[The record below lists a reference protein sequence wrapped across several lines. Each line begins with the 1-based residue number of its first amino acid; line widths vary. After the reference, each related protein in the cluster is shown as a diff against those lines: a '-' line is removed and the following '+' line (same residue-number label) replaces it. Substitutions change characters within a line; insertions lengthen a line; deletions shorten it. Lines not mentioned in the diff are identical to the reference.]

1 MYKYIICFLTVLL
14 EGILLHAQT
23 GIWQWS
29 ISVHNF
35 SKSPQHPHSKAY
47 LWIPETC
54 NQIRAV
60 IIAQHNMEEI
70 SILEDKGFRD
80 QMAKLNIAE
89 VWVCPAFN
97 LTFDF
102 SDGAGET
109 LTGILNDL
117 AKESGYEELKN
128 IPIIGLGHSAAASA
142 PYYMAAYMP
151 ERTLACISVSGQW
164 PYFRHPSFAKDIW
177 GNRHIDNI
185 PCLETM
191 GEYESAETWSTEGLK
206 QRKEHPQLALSMLAC
221 PAEGHFASSP
231 GKALFLALFIEKALQ
246 YGHTDP
252 RYKGWLAEKW
262 SKGKTNSCCPA
273 PVLQYKGNKDEAF
286 WFFDKELAEAAV
298 KYGNRYRGLKWQL
311 LGIKQEGKVV
321 PQQNTHLQLHPAFIP
336 QKDGISFTLE
346 PFFLDTVPSESPR
359 PSSWTGLPAGS
370 PIGHSNDSS
379 SIAMYMICGPATI
392 HGKEFKISWNRGT
405 SWEQTTANITFVVYH
420 PGDEKYRPAVQQ
432 AQITIPVRNAE
443 GKEQNINF
451 TQPPNITHLT
461 KQISLQASSSAKMPV
476 SFYVESGPAYIK
488 GNHLFLT
495 PVPPKSRYP
504 IKITVTAWQYGK
516 NKGEKIK
523 TAEPVTRSFYIVK

>member
-14 EGILLHAQT
+14 EETLLHAQT

-80 QMAKLNIAE
+80 RMAKLNIAE

-191 GEYESAETWSTEGLK
+191 GEYESAET
-206 QRKEHPQLALSMLAC
+206 
-221 PAEGHFASSP
+221 
-231 GKALFLALFIEKALQ
+231 
-246 YGHTDP
+246 
-252 RYKGWLAEKW
+252 
-262 SKGKTNSCCPA
+262 
-273 PVLQYKGNKDEAF
+273 
-286 WFFDKELAEAAV
+286 
-298 KYGNRYRGLKWQL
+298 
-311 LGIKQEGKVV
+311 
-321 PQQNTHLQLHPAFIP
+321 
-336 QKDGISFTLE
+336 
-346 PFFLDTVPSESPR
+346 
-359 PSSWTGLPAGS
+359 
-370 PIGHSNDSS
+370 
-379 SIAMYMICGPATI
+379 
-392 HGKEFKISWNRGT
+392 
-405 SWEQTTANITFVVYH
+405 
-420 PGDEKYRPAVQQ
+420 
-432 AQITIPVRNAE
+432 
-443 GKEQNINF
+443 
-451 TQPPNITHLT
+451 
-461 KQISLQASSSAKMPV
+461 
-476 SFYVESGPAYIK
+476 
-488 GNHLFLT
+488 
-495 PVPPKSRYP
+495 
-504 IKITVTAWQYGK
+504 
-516 NKGEKIK
+516 
-523 TAEPVTRSFYIVK
+523 